1 MSEEKNEINDVIKE
15 ASLGNEDK
23 NITIKKSTYN
33 GFIKGTVIAIA
44 VATFFAG
51 FSLGTNIQNSEP
63 EITKEDFNALMQ
75 QIEKQGTT
83 SPSQPAQQKTQPS
96 QPQIIDVS
104 IDDDPFKGSQ
114 DAPITIVEFSDFQCP
129 FCSRFFQQTLPQL
142 EQNYIVTGK
151 VKFVYRDL
159 PLDSLHPNAR
169 PTHIAAECA
178 DEQGKFWQY
187 HDILFENQTQW
198 NKLASQDLDD
208 TLVQYAQDLGLDVSS
223 FKACLNSPE
232 IADEV
237 NKDYLEAT
245 RYGVSGTPTFFI
257 GNEKDGFTKLV
268 GAQPF
273 TAFESQIESRLG

>member
-198 NKLASQDLDD
+198 NKLASKDLDD

>member
-1 MSEEKNEINDVIKE
+1 MSEEKNEINDAIKE
-15 ASLGNEDK
+15 ASLGNEEK